1 MTEWRTWIRT
11 CVALLISVGL
21 HWLIL
26 FFGYYADKNP
36 SGSNASRESGF
47 ASKEAITVRLV
58 GAPDSLLKKEP
69 VESPVHAVTTNQRE
83 SKPDSRDPVEPGLP
97 APYVTDGLLPLD
109 APHYFT
115 ASELD
120 KRPAL
125 LMPVD
130 LEQSAASQLEEGY
143 LLLRLLIS
151 ETGDVEKVVV
161 ILNDSAGPI
170 EEAAVQAFGRA
181 QFTAGFLRG
190 VAVKSQVL
198 IEVKLHPKF

>member
-1 MTEWRTWIRT
+1 MTDWRTWKRT
-11 CVALLISVGL
+11 CVALLISVSL

-26 FFGYYADKNP
+26 FFGYYADKST
-36 SGSNASRESGF
+36 SGSNASTESSF
-47 ASKEAITVRLV
+47 TSKAAIAVRLM
-58 GAPDSLLKKEP
+58 AALDSLPEKAPIELP
-69 VESPVHAVTTNQRE
+69 TRAVTTNQRE
-83 SKPDSRDPVEPGLP
+83 STLDNRDAVEPGLP
-97 APYVTDGLLPLD
+97 APYLTDGLLPID
-109 APHYFT
+109 APRYFT

-151 ETGDVEKVVV
+151 ETGNVEKVIV
-161 ILNDSAGPI
+161 ILNDSAEPI
-170 EEAAVQAFGRA
+170 EVAAVQAFGRA